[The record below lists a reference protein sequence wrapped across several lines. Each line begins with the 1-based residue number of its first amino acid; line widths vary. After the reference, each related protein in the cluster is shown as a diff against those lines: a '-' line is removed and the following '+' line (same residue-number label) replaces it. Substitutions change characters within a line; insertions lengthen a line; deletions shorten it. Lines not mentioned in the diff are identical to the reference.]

1 MSRDTD
7 QEFYWMTWSC
17 DFFKALFRGGSSQ
30 LKLLKTEYCVEQPT
44 TLNSEFNMI
53 LMISFLRYSLL
64 CNVYLHLNKL
74 ETKILVNVLSSNRF
88 NQPSTNHVQDV
99 RNYNESLHS
108 VLLLRTRLRNEEF
121 KRFWFLLLSRD
132 QFVFL
137 FIGYKIRTLFHLG
150 KYMTAHIPVWG

>member
-1 MSRDTD
+1 
-7 QEFYWMTWSC
+7 
-17 DFFKALFRGGSSQ
+17 
-30 LKLLKTEYCVEQPT
+30 
-44 TLNSEFNMI
+44 MI

-121 KRFWFLLLSRD
+121 KRF
-132 QFVFL
+132 
-137 FIGYKIRTLFHLG
+137 
-150 KYMTAHIPVWG
+150 